1 MTAPANDLPPI
12 NPPTAAQRPPLL
24 RWPLGREQ
32 IDGIVRGSWNS
43 ALGLLYALLVALPFI
58 GRVPHGVLVVWGLA
72 MVGVRV
78 VRLWVGRRWS
88 AQVHDEQQLLAWS
101 RWLMASTAL
110 QALVWGLGSWWLVTP
125 EAPLAEAA
133 LHLGLAIVVLSNVQH
148 KATPYPV
155 LQVYTLCATVP
166 LVLRDL
172 WLGDMHLVLAAISAL
187 FAGYAVFS
195 CHREA
200 QVAADALL
208 QKQRNAELIGQL
220 QHEVQA
226 RTQAQLR
233 AERAHADKAEFLAAA
248 GHDLRQ
254 PLNAIGLLAQALP
267 REPSAADVSLA
278 AGRIHDCVQQMG
290 DIVHGLLDLSRLD
303 AGTVVPVA
311 TRFDVAPLL
320 VDLGAQYADAA
331 RAQGLR
337 LEVQVQAP
345 AGDLQVLT
353 DAGLLRRVLANLV
366 ANAVR
371 YTPSGQVL
379 LRASRCGDVV
389 QLCVADTGV
398 GIAADELE
406 RVFKPFYQAQN
417 PGRDH
422 RQGHGLGLAIVQRL
436 TQLLNIEMELLSTPG
451 QGTRAELRLPLA
463 AAALAPASADARG
476 STGLD
481 ATALPGSPPDVLQGR
496 RVLVLED
503 DQPSA
508 QALALLLS
516 GWGCEVRCASTTGE
530 ALAQVRAD
538 WQPELVVADLR
549 LAEGDDGYQTTLAVR
564 QALGS
569 RVRAVMMTGEAGQP
583 RALQARAAGFTVLN
597 KPLRAVQLRAVMNES
612 FAAR

>member
-1 MTAPANDLPPI
+1 MTPAPNDLPPM
-12 NPPTAAQRPPLL
+12 NPPAAAQRAPLL

-32 IDGIVRGSWNS
+32 IDGVIRGSWNS

-58 GRVPHGVLVVWGLA
+58 GHVPNLVLLLWALA
-72 MVGVRV
+72 TVGVRV
-78 VRLWVGRRWS
+78 MRLWVGRRWS
-88 AQVHDEQQLLAWS
+88 AQVQGARQLLAWS
-101 RWLMASTAL
+101 RWLMATATL
-110 QALVWGLGSWWLVTP
+110 QALVWGMGSWWLVAP
-125 EAPLAEAA
+125 EEPVAEAA

-148 KATPYPV
+148 KALPYPV
-155 LQVYTLCATVP
+155 LQLYTLGVTVP
-166 LVLRDL
+166 LVLRNL
-172 WLGDMHLVLAAISAL
+172 WLGDMHLLLAAISAL
-187 FAGYAVFS
+187 FAAYALFS

-200 QVAADALL
+200 LVAHDAML
-208 QKQRNAELIGQL
+208 QKARNAELIAQL
-220 QHEVQA
+220 KHEVQA

-267 REPSAADVSLA
+267 REPTAGEVSLA
-278 AGRIHDCVQQMG
+278 AGRIYDCVQQMG

-311 TRFDVAPLL
+311 TRFDAAPLL
-320 VDLGAQYADAA
+320 AELGAQYADAA
-331 RAQGLR
+331 RAKGLR
-337 LEVQVQAP
+337 LEVQVQTP
-345 AGDLQVLT
+345 AGGLPVHT

-371 YTPSGQVL
+371 YTPRGEVRL
-379 LRASRCGDVV
+379 LARRDGDVV
-389 QLCVADTGV
+389 ELCVADTGV

-406 RVFKPFYQAQN
+406 QVFKPFYQAQN

-436 TQLLNIEMELLSTPG
+436 TRLLNIELALLSTPG

-463 AAALAPASADARG
+463 DAALPPVGADVG
-476 STGLD
+476 PD
-481 ATALPGSPPDVLQGR
+481 ATPTPGSPHDVLQGR

-503 DQPSA
+503 DPASA

-516 GWGCEVRCASTTGE
+516 GWGCEVRCASTTGG
-530 ALAQVRAD
+530 ALAQVRSG

-549 LAEGDDGYQTTLAVR
+549 LAGGDDGYKSTLAVR
-564 QALGS
+564 QAMGIS
-569 RVRAVMMTGEAGQP
+569 VPAVMMTGEGGQP
-583 RALQARAAGFTVLN
+583 LALQARQAGFTVLN